1 MRPRIEVIEADITS
15 LSVDA
20 VVNAA
25 NSTLLGGGGVDG
37 AIHRAAGWRL
47 REECRALGGC
57 RTGDAKVTS
66 GHDLRARCV
75 IHTVGPV
82 WKGGGAGEAALL
94 ASCYRR
100 CFEIAGDRQFA
111 SIAFPAISAGAYG
124 YPLQEATQI
133 AAVQTRNHLE
143 RGSDLDRIVFACFGE
158 EIREVYL
165 ATFEDM
171 FGPDLFS
178 TAIPG
183 TP

>member
-1 MRPRIEVIEADITS
+1 MRTRIEVIEADITS

-37 AIHRAAGWRL
+37 AIHRAAGRRL
-47 REECRALGGC
+47 REECSTLGGC
-57 RTGDAKVTS
+57 RPGDAKVTS

-82 WKGGGAGEAALL
+82 WKGGEAGEAVLL

-100 CFEIAGDRQFA
+100 CFAIAAERQFA
-111 SIAFPAISAGAYG
+111 SIAFPAISTGAYG
-124 YPLQEATQI
+124 YPLHEATHV

-143 RGSDLDRIVFACFGE
+143 GGGDLDRIVFACFGE
-158 EIREVYL
+158 EVREVYL
-165 ATFEDM
+165 ATFEDV

-178 TAIPG
+178 TDIPG
-183 TP
+183 SP

>member
-1 MRPRIEVIEADITS
+1 MRTRIEVIEADITS

-37 AIHRAAGWRL
+37 AIHRAAGRRL
-47 REECRALGGC
+47 REECSALGGF

-66 GHDLRARCV
+66 GHDLRARWV

-82 WKGGGAGEAALL
+82 WKGGEAGEAVLL

-100 CFEIAGDRQFA
+100 CFEIAAERQLT

-124 YPLQEATQI
+124 YPLQEATRI
-133 AAVQTRNHLE
+133 AAVQTRNHLG

-158 EIREVYL
+158 EVRGMYL
-165 ATFEDM
+165 ATFEGV

-178 TAIPG
+178 TDTPG
-183 TP
+183 TA